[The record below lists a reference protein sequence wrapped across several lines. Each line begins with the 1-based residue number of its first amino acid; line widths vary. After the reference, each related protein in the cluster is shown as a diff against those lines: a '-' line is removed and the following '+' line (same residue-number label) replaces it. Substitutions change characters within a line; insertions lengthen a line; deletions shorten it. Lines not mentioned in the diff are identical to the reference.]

1 MDSFSRARMLDL
13 AANDTID
20 TLINVDKDSV

>member
-1 MDSFSRARMLDL
+1 MDSFSRARMPDL

-20 TLINVDKDSV
+20 TIINVDKDFV